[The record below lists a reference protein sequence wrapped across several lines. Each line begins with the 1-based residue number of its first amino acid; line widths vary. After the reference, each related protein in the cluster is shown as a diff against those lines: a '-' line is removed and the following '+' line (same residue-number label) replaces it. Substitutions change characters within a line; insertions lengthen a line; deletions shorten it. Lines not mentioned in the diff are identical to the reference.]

1 MMKFIY
7 SPGNSILSPNKADCK
22 KKFKKTPQCQK
33 SYNVYKNKCSKK
45 KTLFLFSLKFKLR
58 PLN

>member
-45 KTLFLFSLKFKLR
+45 KDIVFIFFKI
-58 PLN
+58 